1 MSVIRRG
8 VFMRS
13 LVVKEDI
20 SSERRAYGR
29 DREMVSPGQFS
40 ETGKVGEKET
50 GEGWWWWR
58 RQQQQ
63 NNNKKG

>member
-1 MSVIRRG
+1 
-8 VFMRS
+8 MRS

-50 GEGWWWWR
+50 GRGGG